1 MKRLLIFTITL
12 FAMLPGLMAQ
22 SSSPFPYPQVPDT
35 LGNLQARS
43 DYLLMHFWD
52 KADIKKLVNDTTALN
67 EAFADYVTFMP
78 YASSD
83 SVRTSITNLIKSLK
97 SDPKYI
103 LAFVKSAEKNM
114 FSPESSVKADQ
125 AYMLFTRAVL
135 SNKKINPKEKARY
148 VDQVKMLNSSQLGSM
163 VLPLSY
169 VTRHGA
175 EHQLYEQPG
184 EFKLMYFHWPNH
196 EDSMTELR
204 LQTDAALSALSKDGR
219 VKIFDLYV
227 GNPEQALRQNMESF
241 PYEWEVGWA
250 PNAPSVIDLRV
261 LPTFYLL
268 DGENKIMGRDMSID
282 AVLQIMSA
290 IYLKNMQ

>member
-1 MKRLLIFTITL
+1 MKRLLILIISFI
-12 FAMLPGLMAQ
+12 AVMPGLMAQ
-22 SSSPFPYPQVPDT
+22 SQSPFPYPQVPDT
-35 LGNLQARS
+35 LGSLQARS
-43 DYLLMHFWD
+43 DYLLIHFWD
-52 KADIKKLVNDTTALN
+52 KADIKKLTNDTTALN

-78 YASSD
+78 YATSD
-83 SVRTSITNLIKSLK
+83 TVKTSITNLLGRLK
-97 SDPKYI
+97 NDPKTI

-135 SNKKINPKEKARY
+135 SNKKINPKEKNRY

-163 VLPLSY
+163 ILPLSY
-169 VTRHGA
+169 TTRHGA
-175 EHQLYEQPG
+175 DHQLYEQPG
-184 EFKLMYFHWPNH
+184 EFKLLYFHGPDNA
-196 EDSMTELR
+196 DTMTELR

-227 GNPEQALRQNMESF
+227 GNPEQALSKNMEEF

-250 PNAPSVIDLRV
+250 PNAPSVIDLRT

-290 IYLKNMQ
+290 IYLKSMQ